1 MTTNDKAF
9 YFDLGE
15 KDFEAGVP
23 CQPTASKEL
32 ILFIETQ
39 KNNAVPLMEAWID
52 GWNQA
57 QKRKITS

>member
-9 YFDLGE
+9 YFDLGR

-23 CQPTASKEL
+23 CQPTASEEL
-32 ILFIETQ
+32 MILIEPQ
-39 KNNAVPLMEAWID
+39 KNNAAPLMAAWID

-57 QKRKITS
+57 QKKKKA